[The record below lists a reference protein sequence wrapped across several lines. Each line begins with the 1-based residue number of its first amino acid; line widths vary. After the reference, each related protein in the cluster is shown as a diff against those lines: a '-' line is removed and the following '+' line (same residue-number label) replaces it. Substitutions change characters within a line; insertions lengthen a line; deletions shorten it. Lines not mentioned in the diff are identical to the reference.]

1 MRSCPDITRSGRGMR
16 GVRGMRGNV
25 VMTRGGMPAY
35 NN

>member
-1 MRSCPDITRSGRGMR
+1 MRGCPDITRSGRGMR